1 MISECLNINES
12 GHLTI
17 GGADAVSLA
26 EHFGT
31 PLYVFD
37 EKTIRDNC
45 RQFKESLAEFYDGKG
60 GVAYAGKAFC
70 CLEMYRILKDEG
82 MMADVTSAGE
92 IYTAIKAGFPAKKI
106 FFHGNNKTRAE
117 IVYALKNG
125 VGRLV
130 ADNIEEIRRIN
141 RIAGEIGIKANVL
154 LRIKPGVDAHTHDF
168 IKTGQIDSKFG
179 FGLETGEAIEA
190 ARITAES
197 ENLNLVGIHC
207 HIGSQI
213 FETDPFCL
221 AAEVMIGFVA
231 QVKNELGV
239 ELTELNLGGGFGIK
253 YTESDNPK
261 PYREFM
267 REVSQ
272 VLKAS
277 CQKLGIQLPKVYLE
291 PGRSII
297 SPAGHTLYTVGS
309 VKEIP
314 NVRNYVS
321 VDGGMGDNPRYALY
335 QASYEVLIANR
346 ADQPKDYTATI
357 AGRFCESGDLI
368 QENAPI
374 QKPQA
379 GDVLA
384 VLATGAYNYSMASNY
399 NRVPRPAAIMI
410 KDGEARVIIDR
421 ESYEDLI
428 RNDR

>member
-1 MISECLNINES
+1 MISECLGINEN

-45 RQFKESLAEFYDGKG
+45 RQFKESLNEFYDGKG
-60 GVAYAGKAFC
+60 GVCYAGKAFC
-70 CLEMYRILKDEG
+70 CLEMYRILKEEG

-92 IYTAIKAGFPAKKI
+92 IYTAVKAGFPAKKI

-125 VGRLV
+125 VGRFV
-130 ADNIEEIRRIN
+130 ADNIEEIERIN
-141 RIAGEIGIKANVL
+141 RIAGENGVKANVL

-179 FGLETGEAIEA
+179 FGLETGEAIA
-190 ARITAES
+190 AAKITAQS
-197 ENLNLVGIHC
+197 EHLNLVGIHC

-213 FETDPFCL
+213 FETEPFCL
-221 AAEVMIGFVA
+221 AARIMIEFVA
-231 QVKNELGV
+231 QIKNELGV
-239 ELTELNLGGGFGIK
+239 ELSELNLGGGFGIK
-253 YTESDNPK
+253 YTENDNPK
-261 PYREFM
+261 AYSEFM
-267 REVSQ
+267 REVSG
-272 VLKAS
+272 VLKSS
-277 CQKLGIQLPKVYLE
+277 CEELGIVLPKVYLE

-335 QASYEVLIANR
+335 QAAYELVVANK
-346 ADQPKDYTATI
+346 ANEPKDYVATV
-357 AGRFCESGDLI
+357 AGRYCESGDLI
-368 QENAPI
+368 QEHTHI
-374 QKPQA
+374 QKPKA
-379 GDVLA
+379 GDVMA

-399 NRVPRPAAIMI
+399 NRVPRPAAVMI

-428 RNDR
+428 KNDR